1 MYCSECGK
9 ELKPK
14 VMFCPNCGV
23 RIEPEKWM
31 EDLVIRAQHNDISA
45 WEEIYKMTSQ
55 KAYAV
60 AFQIVKNKYE
70 AQDMLQDTYV
80 AAIKNIRSLK
90 DPAKIAAWINRITAN
105 QCKNWLKKKKRI
117 VLSDNPGEEDSVG
130 FEDRQENE
138 YVEFMPEESV
148 DYAET
153 KRLMQEILDK
163 LSDEQRLCV
172 LMYYYDEMSVGEI
185 AETLECSAGTIK
197 SRLNYARK
205 YIKAEVEALEKKGT
219 KLYNITPIPFIIWM
233 LRSEEMSH
241 MADASEAKV
250 WDALRIVMEA
260 VTAGAT
266 GAAGSS
272 AAMSGVTETAAQTST
287 GVATTAAGH
296 TVSRAAA
303 GAGLKHVV
311 VRITVGIVAAASL
324 AAGGSVVYLRTHPV
338 VAVKDSRPK
347 PTKEELQDLRDKIDY
362 AYLESL
368 CSYLPEYDSAKDIPE
383 KELNQIYEDAFV
395 YCFEANYDEQYH
407 TGDDQH
413 AATYSF
419 INREIIPSEQIVD
432 EKDQTVTFKASALD
446 MFDQM
451 TGITTNPKS
460 VKSDLVKYDGKEYK
474 GTFKAPKD
482 NNCITHVIYREIDEK
497 DGYVQVFVEKK
508 DTDPE
513 TSEVTVTKE
522 TVTIVLSDNEQGYR
536 IKSIKEGY
544 SDKVDKV
551 QSIAESL
558 NEDSDDVMLIVS
570 AIGDFSE
577 ESEDVSEAMDRLAF
591 RVARA
596 YGEEIASNVEEYGY
610 ATQMNVARTV
620 MDKYFELAGIESD
633 YYENGVNSDTVS
645 TIGDTYQVYT
655 GYLRIDANANIFL
668 RTEVDPD
675 KGEVYLYYVGYH
687 HEPGEE
693 YDNFRKGTV
702 TLIPDDNDYGYKI
715 KNIVATAWNDEYAQ
729 EMYEMKQ
736 TVVEDILRMDA
747 HGIIEGGEDA
757 TKQENAF
764 YEDVM
769 QSVLSRAEDKY
780 PTERLTIERNQAQA
794 EKQMNE
800 EAAEIAEQ
808 YGMTA
813 EDEISGLMS
822 KRIFYLVGNLLMD
835 DHIEALE

>member
-1 MYCSECGK
+1 MYCSKCGS
-9 ELKPK
+9 ELTRK
-14 VMFCPNCGV
+14 VEYCTNCGAE
-23 RIEPEKWM
+23 IESDEWL
-31 EDLVIRAQHNDISA
+31 EDMVLRAQHNDISA
-45 WEEIYKMTSQ
+45 WEEIYKMTYP

-90 DPAKIAAWINRITAN
+90 DPAKLAAWINRITAN

-117 VLSDNPGEEDSVG
+117 VLSDDPGEEDSVG

-138 YVEFMPEESV
+138 NVEFMPEESV

-172 LMYYYDEMSVGEI
+172 LMYYYDEVSVGEI
-185 AETLECSAGTIK
+185 AETLECSTGTIK

-219 KLYNITPIPFIIWM
+219 RLYNITPIPFIIWM
-233 LRSEEMSH
+233 LRSEEASH
-241 MADASEAKV
+241 AAEVSEAKV
-250 WDALRIVMEA
+250 WDALRAVMEA
-260 VTAGAT
+260 VPAGAT

-272 AAMSGVTETAAQTST
+272 AAMSGVTETAAQTAA
-287 GVATTAAGH
+287 GAATTAAGH
-296 TVSRAAA
+296 TASRAA
-303 GAGLKHVV
+303 GAGLKHVA

-497 DGYVQVFVEKK
+497 DGSVQVFVEKK

-633 YYENGVNSDTVS
+633 YYENGVNSDTV
-645 TIGDTYQVYT
+645 TTTGDTYQVYT
-655 GYLRIDANANIFL
+655 GYLRTDSNVNIFL

-675 KGEVYLYYVGYH
+675 KGEVYLYYIGYH
-687 HEPGEE
+687 REPGEG
-693 YDNFRKGTV
+693 YNDFRKGTV
-702 TLIPDDNDYGYKI
+702 TLISDDNDYGYKI
-715 KNIVATAWNDEYAQ
+715 KNIVTTAWNDEYAQ
-729 EMYEMKQ
+729 EMYEMEQ
-736 TVVEDILRMDA
+736 TVAEDILRMDA

-757 TKQENAF
+757 TKRENAF
-764 YEDVM
+764 YEDEM
-769 QSVLSRAEDKY
+769 QSVLSRAKDKY
-780 PTERLTIERNQAQA
+780 PTVRLTIERNQAQA

-813 EDEISGLMS
+813 EDEISGFMS

>member
-60 AFQIVKNKYE
+60 AFQIVKNEQE

-80 AAIKNIRSLK
+80 SAIKNIGSLQ
-90 DPAKIAAWINRITAN
+90 DPAKLAAWINRITAN

-117 VLSDNPGEEDSVG
+117 VLPGDAGEDESVG

-138 YVEFMPEESV
+138 NVEFMPEESV

-172 LMYYYDEMSVGEI
+172 LMYYYDEVSVGEI
-185 AETLECSAGTIK
+185 AETLECSTGTIK

-219 KLYNITPIPFIIWM
+219 RLYNITPIPFIIWM
-233 LRSEEMSH
+233 LRSEEASH
-241 MADASEAKV
+241 AAEVSEAKV
-250 WDALRIVMEA
+250 WDALRAVMEA
-260 VTAGAT
+260 VPAGAT

-272 AAMSGVTETAAQTST
+272 AAMSGVTETAAQTAA
-287 GVATTAAGH
+287 GAATTAAGH
-296 TVSRAAA
+296 TASWAA
-303 GAGLKHVV
+303 GAGLKHVA

-324 AAGGSVVYLRTHPV
+324 AAGGSVVYHRMHPV

-383 KELNQIYEDAFV
+383 KELNQIYEDAFA

-419 INREIIPSEQIVD
+419 TNREIIPLEQIVD

-451 TGITTNPKS
+451 TGITTDPKS

-474 GTFKAPKD
+474 GTFKEPKD
-482 NNCITHVIYREIDEK
+482 NNCITHVIYREIDEEN
-497 DGYVQVFVEKK
+497 GSVQVFVEKK

-536 IKSIKEGY
+536 IRSIKEGY

-577 ESEDVSEAMDRLAF
+577 DSEDVSEAMDRLVY
-591 RVARA
+591 RVAMQ
-596 YGEEIASNVEEYGY
+596 YGEEIASDVEEYGY
-610 ATQMNVARTV
+610 ATQMNVDRTI
-620 MDKYFELAGIESD
+620 MDKYFELAGIASD
-633 YYENGVNSDTVS
+633 YYENGVNSDTV
-645 TIGDTYQVYT
+645 TTTGDTYQVYT
-655 GYLRIDANANIFL
+655 GYLRTDSNVNIFL

-675 KGEVYLYYVGYH
+675 KGEVYLYYIGYH
-687 HEPGEE
+687 REPGEG
-693 YDNFRKGTV
+693 YNDFRKGTV
-702 TLIPDDNDYGYKI
+702 TLISDDNDYGYKI
-715 KNIVATAWNDEYAQ
+715 KNIVTTAWNDEYAQ
-729 EMYEMKQ
+729 EMYEMEQ
-736 TVVEDILRMDA
+736 TVAEDILRMDA

-757 TKQENAF
+757 TKRENAF
-764 YEDVM
+764 YEDEM
-769 QSVLSRAEDKY
+769 QSVLSRAKDKY
-780 PTERLTIERNQAQA
+780 PTVRLTIERNQAQA

-813 EDEISGLMS
+813 EDEISGFMS

>member
-1 MYCSECGK
+1 MYCSKCGS
-9 ELKPK
+9 ELTRK
-14 VMFCPNCGV
+14 VEYCTNCGAE
-23 RIEPEKWM
+23 IESDEWL
-31 EDLVIRAQHNDISA
+31 EDMVLRAQHNDISA
-45 WEEIYKMTSQ
+45 WEEIYKMTYP

-60 AFQIVKNKYE
+60 AFQIVKNEQE

-80 AAIKNIRSLK
+80 SAIKNIGSLQ
-90 DPAKIAAWINRITAN
+90 DPAKLAAWINRITAN

-117 VLSDNPGEEDSVG
+117 VLPGDAGEDESVG

-138 YVEFMPEESV
+138 NVEFMPEESV

-172 LMYYYDEMSVGEI
+172 LMYYYDEVSVGEI
-185 AETLECSAGTIK
+185 AETLECSTGTIK

-219 KLYNITPIPFIIWM
+219 RLYNITPIPFIIWM
-233 LRSEEMSH
+233 LRSEEASH
-241 MADASEAKV
+241 AAEVSEAKV
-250 WDALRIVMEA
+250 WDALRAVMEA
-260 VTAGAT
+260 VPAGAT

-272 AAMSGVTETAAQTST
+272 AAMSGVTETAAQT
-287 GVATTAAGH
+287 
-296 TVSRAAA
+296 AA
-303 GAGLKHVV
+303 GAGLKHVA

-324 AAGGSVVYLRTHPV
+324 AAGGSVVYHRMHPV

-383 KELNQIYEDAFV
+383 KELNQIYEDAFA

-419 INREIIPSEQIVD
+419 TNREIIPLEQIVD

-451 TGITTNPKS
+451 MGITTDPKS

-474 GTFKAPKD
+474 GTFKEPKD
-482 NNCITHVIYREIDEK
+482 NNCITHVIYREIDEEN
-497 DGYVQVFVEKK
+497 GSVQVFVEKK

-536 IKSIKEGY
+536 IRSIKEGY

-577 ESEDVSEAMDRLAF
+577 DSEDVSEAMDRLVY
-591 RVARA
+591 RVAMQ
-596 YGEEIASNVEEYGY
+596 YGEEIASDVEEYGY
-610 ATQMNVARTV
+610 ATQMNVDRMI
-620 MDKYFELAGIESD
+620 MDKYFELAGIASD
-633 YYENGVNSDTVS
+633 YYENGVNSDTV
-645 TIGDTYQVYT
+645 TTTGDTYQVYT
-655 GYLRIDANANIFL
+655 GYLRTDSNVNIFL

-675 KGEVYLYYVGYH
+675 KGEVYLYYIGYH
-687 HEPGEE
+687 REPGEG
-693 YDNFRKGTV
+693 YNDFRKGTV
-702 TLIPDDNDYGYKI
+702 TLISDDNDYGYKI
-715 KNIVATAWNDEYAQ
+715 KNIVTTAWNDEYAQ
-729 EMYEMKQ
+729 EMYEMEQ
-736 TVVEDILRMDA
+736 TVAEDILRMDA

-757 TKQENAF
+757 TKRENAF
-764 YEDVM
+764 YEDEM
-769 QSVLSRAEDKY
+769 QSVLSRAKDKY
-780 PTERLTIERNQAQA
+780 PTVRLTIERNQAQA

-813 EDEISGLMS
+813 EDEISGFMS